1 MSVVPRVGGKKND
14 NKMRWPLLT
23 FGSKTEPVKLVFT
36 IENEKLVSA
45 DEVRVTIGREGRLY
59 GGAA

>member
-1 MSVVPRVGGKKND
+1 MVPCVGGKKND
-14 NKMRWPLLT
+14 IEMQWPLLT
-23 FGSKTEPVKLVFT
+23 FGSNTELVFT